1 MAKQVV
7 ETLVDDLD
15 GSEAEETV
23 SFAIDGR
30 QFEIDLNAAHTS
42 ELRDVIAPFVGAA
55 RRAGGGTA
63 RRAPQRAST
72 STKSKEENAAIR
84 AWAMANGLEVSE
96 RGRMSSAVLTA
107 YENRATAPVEPEPA
121 AEADPVAEEKPKRRT
136 RKKATVD
143 A

>member
-30 QFEIDLNAAHTS
+30 QFEIDLNAAHAS

-63 RRAPQRAST
+63 RRTPQRAST

-107 YENRATAPVEPEPA
+107 YENRGNAPVEPEPVVE
-121 AEADPVAEEKPKRRT
+121 AEPVAEEKPKRRT
-136 RKKATVD
+136 RRKATVD